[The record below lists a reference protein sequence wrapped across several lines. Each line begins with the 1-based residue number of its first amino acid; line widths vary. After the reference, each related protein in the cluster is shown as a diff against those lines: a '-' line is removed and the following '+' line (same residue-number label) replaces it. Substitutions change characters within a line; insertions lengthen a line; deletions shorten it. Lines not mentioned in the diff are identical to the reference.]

1 MAETQVGILISAV
14 DDASDELAKV
24 GTSAQTMADSVEQ
37 SSSRVQ
43 TASEKSS
50 FSLKSLG
57 TSMSGLM
64 TSATSLVFA
73 FDRAEKAQY
82 TLNRATNLLEDVTR
96 RVAKAQE
103 DYNAAVAKYGADG
116 PQAIAAATSLKAAQD
131 DQALASER
139 LQLAQSNMNQ
149 TMISTAL
156 MVIPTVI
163 TGITSLQGVI
173 GGMSVFLATNP
184 MGWLIIALA
193 AVAVLI
199 VALVTNFGGF
209 RDAVIGV
216 FTAIYSAVKPVIDAI
231 IGIIQGLYN
240 IINGIVDAVAGFINW
255 LTGAASTAATTAKGI
270 TTGAGPGAAG
280 GGVTAAGTMGRGI
293 RYYQF
298 GGIVEETGLAF
309 LHRGEAVIPAGGSSS
324 LFNDYSTI
332 NIYATIGSDYDVSR
346 LADRLDEERRKRLM
360 AYGRRSVI
368 G

>member
-1 MAETQVGILISAV
+1 
-14 DDASDELAKV
+14 
-24 GTSAQTMADSVEQ
+24 
-37 SSSRVQ
+37 
-43 TASEKSS
+43 
-50 FSLKSLG
+50 
-57 TSMSGLM
+57 M
-64 TSATSLVFA
+64 TSVTSLVFA

-96 RVAKAQE
+96 RVNAAQ
-103 DYNAAVAKYGADG
+103 DAYNAAVEKYGADS
-116 PQAIAAATSLKAAQD
+116 PEAVAAAEKLKAAQD

-173 GGMSVFLATNP
+173 GAFSAFLATNP
-184 MGWLIIALA
+184 MGWLIIALSA
-193 AVAVLI
+193 IIALV
-199 VALVTNFGGF
+199 VALVTNFMGF

-216 FTAIYSAVKPVIDAI
+216 FTAIYNAVKPVIDAI

-240 IINGIVDAVAGFINW
+240 FIKGIVDAVAGFISW
-255 LTGAASTAATTAKGI
+255 LTGAAGTASKTAAGI
-270 TTGAGPGAAG
+270 TGGGAGASVGGGGTASTGAGAV
-280 GGVTAAGTMGRGI
+280 VTAVATLGRGI
-293 RYYQF
+293 RFYQF
-298 GGIVEETGLAF
+298 GGLVEETGLAF
-309 LHRGEAVIPAGGSSS
+309 LHRGETVIPAGGSSS

-332 NIYATIGSDYDVSR
+332 NIYASIGSDYDVSR

-360 AYGRRSVI
+360 AYGRRSLI